1 MGRFTKSALLA
12 HIKNNLIVSCQAVQ
26 PEPFFGP
33 ENVTRFA
40 IAAFN
45 GGAKGIRANTVPDVT
60 AIMAAVDIP
69 VLALIKRDYENNPCY
84 ITPTMRE
91 VGELVA
97 VNADVVAVDATLRS
111 HPNGQTGPEFITEI
125 RHRYPGLLI
134 MADIAT
140 YEEGIQAAQAGA
152 DIISTTLSGY
162 TENSPRLEGPD
173 FELIERLSKSISV
186 PVIGEGRIWTVEE
199 YREAFDRG
207 AYAVVIGSAITR
219 PHEITKR
226 FVQSRVIKE

>member
-1 MGRFTKSALLA
+1 MGRFTKTEFLQR
-12 HIKNNLIVSCQAVQ
+12 IRGNLIVSCQAVQ

-33 ENVTRFA
+33 DNVTRFA
-40 IAAFN
+40 LAALN
-45 GGAKGIRANTVPDVT
+45 GGACGIRANTVPDVA
-60 AIMAAVDIP
+60 AIMAAVNVP
-69 VLALIKRDYENNPCY
+69 VLALIKRDYEGSSCY

-91 VGELVA
+91 VDELVEIG
-97 VNADVVAVDATLRS
+97 ADVVAVDATLRR
-111 HPNGQTGPEFITEI
+111 HPDGQMGHEFLEGI
-125 RHRYPGLLI
+125 RQKYPDLLI

-140 YEEGIQAAQAGA
+140 LDEGILAAKAGA

-162 TENSPRLEGPD
+162 TENSPKLECPD
-173 FELIERLSKSISV
+173 FELIEQLSKAVDV

-199 YREAFDRG
+199 YVEAYARG

-226 FVQSRVIKE
+226 FVQARKAQG